1 MSEPIQAP
9 GQPFL
14 AQTTEEARI
23 ESNQRI
29 RDSIIGALAKPENF
43 NNPDAVSLLCGVL
56 NDSDRTSLGM
66 MKNKV
71 DSQSNANNAAM
82 LDTFA
87 RIAGGNGPRTIPSQV
102 RTSPT
107 TLAQDVVPTN
117 VVPGETSHEDG
128 DNYQNFATRMGLPTM
143 AKKQ

>member
-1 MSEPIQAP
+1 MSQPIQTS
-9 GQPFL
+9 GQTPL

-66 MKNKV
+66 MKNKN

-87 RIAGGNGPRTIPSQV
+87 RIAGTSGPKTIPSQV
-102 RTSPT
+102 RTLPT

-128 DNYQNFATRMGLPTM
+128 DNYQNFATRMGLPVM